1 MTAYISFGRGQAEL
15 DEANFG
21 LLHTGHSSVHHPL
34 SQHQTIHQLTVIN
47 GPSANTNTSM
57 NLFLLRETTSFCTLK
72 TVCNL
77 QTYEIK

>member
-15 DEANFG
+15 DEADFG

-34 SQHQTIHQLTVIN
+34 SQHQTIHQLTIIN
-47 GPSANTNTSM
+47 GPSVNTKTSM
-57 NLFLLRETTSFCTLK
+57 NLFLLRETTFCKLK

-77 QTYEIK
+77 QT